1 MEKNEIIDRL
11 KSKYPDAVKIEQDE
25 FKNWSVM
32 LSDLDG
38 WLETYHTFSVRGT
51 KFVFLGTTTCEY

>member
-1 MEKNEIIDRL
+1 MEKHEIIAHL
-11 KSKYPDAVKIEQDE
+11 KRKYPDAVKIEQDE

-38 WLETYHTFSVRGT
+38 WLETYHTFAVRGT